1 MQWVATLFILIK
13 LCEFVKKVTGCIW
26 SHWTKGWKQLFIYQ
40 LQSSN
45 METFVESLNDVF
57 SKKWKCPPASFPKLW
72 FNWLFRTDVLNDDC
86 SFERRAK
93 VKGDDYMGMLQVY
106 TTSTKPP
113 ITLTET
119 HVCNITL
126 NTKQANNL
134 IAVKVCITEK
144 SQIIE

>member
-1 MQWVATLFILIK
+1 
-13 LCEFVKKVTGCIW
+13 
-26 SHWTKGWKQLFIYQ
+26 
-40 LQSSN
+40 
-45 METFVESLNDVF
+45 
-57 SKKWKCPPASFPKLW
+57 
-72 FNWLFRTDVLNDDC
+72 
-86 SFERRAK
+86 
-93 VKGDDYMGMLQVY
+93 MGMLQVY

-144 SQIIE
+144 SQIIEQHCFQASENFLRVIMSDRTVFSGNVILQNANEGNASSTSSSSFGIILTN